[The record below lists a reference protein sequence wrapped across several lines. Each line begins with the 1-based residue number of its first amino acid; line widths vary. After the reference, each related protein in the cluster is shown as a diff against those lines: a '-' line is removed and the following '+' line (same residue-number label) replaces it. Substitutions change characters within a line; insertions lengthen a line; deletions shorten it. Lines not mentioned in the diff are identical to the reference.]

1 MHAPS
6 SLVIA
11 FAMAALNPSASASN
25 PPASSMQAVDA
36 ATAAYQKQ
44 QYATAL
50 KLFEAAAQKGDRE
63 AQHTLAFMYRDGKGT
78 KRNDAKAIAWYRKS
92 AEQGY
97 APAASNIGLKIATG
111 EGANPDPTAAQTLF
125 RRAVKNGIV
134 EAQVKLA
141 EIAVL

>member
-1 MHAPS
+1 MQAPS

-11 FAMAALNPSASASN
+11 FAMTALNPSASASN
-25 PPASSMQAVDA
+25 PPASSMQAIEA

-97 APAASNIGLKIATG
+97 APAAYNLGQRGGRIRG
-111 EGANPDPTAAQTLF
+111 GAALPPTPSGVRRRGRTLG
-125 RRAVKNGIV
+125 APVP
-134 EAQVKLA
+134 AC
-141 EIAVL
+141 